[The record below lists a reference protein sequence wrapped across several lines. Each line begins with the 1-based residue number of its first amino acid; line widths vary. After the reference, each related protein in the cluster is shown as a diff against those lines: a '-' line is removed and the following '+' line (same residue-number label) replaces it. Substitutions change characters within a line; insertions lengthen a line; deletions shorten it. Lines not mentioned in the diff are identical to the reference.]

1 MFPVINIFTI
11 RPSRSRRPMSLQSHT
26 NSSAYEKDVQ
36 TGSACCTPEGHG
48 QRLTRAAINCGASDI
63 RSFVWVK
70 ADQRLSMYS
79 VALTTSLLRESLAR
93 CSRIQLSR
101 SGATHGALSYCRTAP
116 RCSPPWPLI
125 ERSISKQGVDAP
137 DSHIE
142 LARQLLNPKL
152 LMSDQGLIIDGSGS
166 GHREFRFGMRRAGC
180 FGGECRLQCFN
191 VVRNCAGFLD
201 LKSQA
206 IHRPTTSQTRTLV
219 QSQSIGSYLGAMLVL
234 LFILAEAP
242 CQGATLLGFFAMRS
256 GLCALHLISGR
267 PCPVGS
273 GLSKSKHLIPHTRH
287 PIVGS

>member
-1 MFPVINIFTI
+1 M
-11 RPSRSRRPMSLQSHT
+11 
-26 NSSAYEKDVQ
+26 
-36 TGSACCTPEGHG
+36 
-48 QRLTRAAINCGASDI
+48 
-63 RSFVWVK
+63 WVK

-101 SGATHGALSYCRTAP
+101 SAATHGALSSCRTAP

-219 QSQSIGSYLGAMLVL
+219 QSQSIGSYLGADACVAIHSSGGSPLPRRHASGV
-234 LFILAEAP
+234 FCNAP
-242 CQGATLLGFFAMRS
+242 GVVCFTLDKWETMSRDKWETMSRDKWETMSRRFGA
-256 GLCALHLISGR
+256 IQ
-267 PCPVGS
+267 
-273 GLSKSKHLIPHTRH
+273 K
-287 PIVGS
+287 

>member
-1 MFPVINIFTI
+1 M
-11 RPSRSRRPMSLQSHT
+11 
-26 NSSAYEKDVQ
+26 
-36 TGSACCTPEGHG
+36 
-48 QRLTRAAINCGASDI
+48 
-63 RSFVWVK
+63 WVK

-101 SGATHGALSYCRTAP
+101 SAATHGALSSCRTAP

-137 DSHIE
+137 DSPIE

-191 VVRNCAGFLD
+191 VVRNCAGRESMQQI
-201 LKSQA
+201 KSQ
-206 IHRPTTSQTRTLV
+206 
-219 QSQSIGSYLGAMLVL
+219 
-234 LFILAEAP
+234 
-242 CQGATLLGFFAMRS
+242 
-256 GLCALHLISGR
+256 IS
-267 PCPVGS
+267 VAAS
-273 GLSKSKHLIPHTRH
+273 
-287 PIVGS
+287 

>member
-1 MFPVINIFTI
+1 
-11 RPSRSRRPMSLQSHT
+11 MSLQSHT

-101 SGATHGALSYCRTAP
+101 SAATHGALSSCRTAP

-219 QSQSIGSYLGAMLVL
+219 QSQSIGSYLGADACVAIHSSGGSPLPRRHASGV
-234 LFILAEAP
+234 FCNAP
-242 CQGATLLGFFAMRS
+242 GVVCFTLDKWETMSRDKWETMSRRFGA
-256 GLCALHLISGR
+256 IQ
-267 PCPVGS
+267 
-273 GLSKSKHLIPHTRH
+273 K
-287 PIVGS
+287 